1 MSVNNKLQVNLEENL
16 ALEKW
21 DNNDLAKVRIRLLRG
36 HLDSVN
42 SCQFI
47 EDADIVFSASSDCS
61 VKLWNFR
68 TGESIKS
75 FNELHNNT
83 ITQAHCKPDG
93 SRFLSCGL
101 DKKLKYVDVETG
113 KCILDKNH
121 TDFLTCCRISHNGK
135 LISVGSD
142 LNNSL
147 TIYDVESGDTV
158 CELKDYHKSTITSIK
173 FSPSDDKVITT
184 SRDYTAKF
192 FDLVTSTNTI
202 SLEGHINVVADCD
215 ITNDERNCATASWD
229 KTIGVWDVST
239 GMYRSKGPTVLKGSH
254 DGSVSCCQ
262 FSNDG
267 LLLVTGS
274 NDNSIVV
281 WDLVNNTQ
289 KLKLQG
295 HTDWINAVN
304 FSQDQKWLLS
314 CSKDK
319 TIRLWNLE
327 ESDKIPMVLES
338 KKAVRV
344 VKCTTCSKP
353 FSLSQ
358 LEAFQ
363 DVTVCVFCRLNSP
376 EKSWLIFNE
385 ADE

>member
-42 SCQFI
+42 SCQFV

-113 KCILDKNH
+113 KCIVN
-121 TDFLTCCRISHNGK
+121 
-135 LISVGSD
+135 
-142 LNNSL
+142 
-147 TIYDVESGDTV
+147 
-158 CELKDYHKSTITSIK
+158 YHKSMITSVK

-274 NDNSIVV
+274 YDNSIVV

-314 CSKDK
+314 CSKVIVKHFHRSRSCNK
-319 TIRLWNLE
+319 TCM
-327 ESDKIPMVLES
+327 D
-338 KKAVRV
+338 
-344 VKCTTCSKP
+344 
-353 FSLSQ
+353 SQ
-358 LEAFQ
+358 YTYKWSVHYIA
-363 DVTVCVFCRLNSP
+363 T
-376 EKSWLIFNE
+376 
-385 ADE
+385 